1 MESIRFHN
9 ISIELRGDIRLNNK
23 KNRTGAY
30 QLFLKS
36 VGSFAFYFPIFNSES
51 TEAVISVALLP
62 VVSVS
67 P

>member
-23 KNRTGAY
+23 KNRTGVV
-30 QLFLKS
+30 FEICR
-36 VGSFAFYFPIFNSES
+36 FFRFYFPIFNSES
-51 TEAVISVALLP
+51 TEVVISVALLP

>member
-1 MESIRFHN
+1 M
-9 ISIELRGDIRLNNK
+9 
-23 KNRTGAY
+23 
-30 QLFLKS
+30 KS

-51 TEAVISVALLP
+51 TEVVISVALLP